1 MMTLRRATLRR
12 MLLVPLLLVPSLA
25 LTACVPWQF
34 FPSPTASPSATGPAT
49 PAPTPTATP
58 APAPAPTST
67 GTSPR
72 TPPPDE
78 TNPPQ
83 AGDRVISSRISQD
96 WVWPGPD
103 RPIRVS
109 HDNPVPIAPPPEPPI
124 PYLYTIG
131 VGAHP
136 SNSPPYD
143 QMSFRFKGGFPGY
156 DLMFVPELD
165 GDASGLPI
173 PLPGTSR
180 ILRVV
185 FNVAQAHTEQGEV
198 SVVSAPPAFLGLD
211 AITRYAPAG
220 DFEGYVT
227 YGIGVGRPMDTVPQT
242 PVRVYEVEKIEQGE
256 HLYVVAIQIDST
268 MWR

>member
-1 MMTLRRATLRR
+1 
-12 MLLVPLLLVPSLA
+12 MLLVPLLLIPTLA
-25 LTACVPWQF
+25 LAACTPWELFPTETAA
-34 FPSPTASPSATGPAT
+34 PTATGS
-49 PAPTPTATP
+49 PTATP
-58 APAPAPTST
+58 APSPSPTPTPTST
-67 GTSPR
+67 GTSPG

-78 TNPPQ
+78 TTPPHS
-83 AGDRVISSRISQD
+83 GNRVISSRITQD
-96 WVWPGPD
+96 WIWPGPD
-103 RPIRVS
+103 QPIQVT
-109 HDNPVPIAPPPEPPI
+109 HDNPVPIAPPPAPPV

-136 SNSPPYD
+136 SETPPYD
-143 QMSFRFKGGFPGY
+143 QMSFRFRGGFPGY
-156 DLMFVPELD
+156 TLEFVPELD

-173 PLPGTSR
+173 PMPDTNR

-185 FNVAQAHTEQGEV
+185 FNVAQAHTEEGQ
-198 SVVSAPPAFLGLD
+198 SSIVSAPPAFVGYD

-242 PVRVYEVEKIEQGE
+242 PVRVYEVERIEQGE

>member
-1 MMTLRRATLRR
+1 
-12 MLLVPLLLVPSLA
+12 MLLVPLLLVPTLA
-25 LTACVPWQF
+25 VAACSPWQL
-34 FPSPTASPSATGPAT
+34 FPTETTAPSATGTTTGTAT
-49 PAPTPTATP
+49 GTATPTATP
-58 APAPAPTST
+58 TTIPSPTPTGT
-67 GTSPR
+67 GTSPS

-78 TNPPQ
+78 TIPPQ
-83 AGDRVISSRISQD
+83 AGDRVISSRITQD
-96 WVWPGPD
+96 WIWPGPD
-103 RPIRVS
+103 LPIQVT
-109 HDNPVPIAPPPEPPI
+109 HDNLVPIAPPPAPPL

-131 VGAHP
+131 AGAHP
-136 SNSPPYD
+136 SDSPPYD

-156 DLMFVPELD
+156 ELMFVPELD

-173 PLPGTSR
+173 PMPGTNR

-185 FNVAQAHTEQGEV
+185 FTGAQAHTEQGQP
-198 SVVSAPPAFLGLD
+198 SIVSAPPPVIGLD
-211 AITRYAPAG
+211 AITRYSPAG

-256 HLYVVAIQIDST
+256 RLYVVAIQIDST

>member
-1 MMTLRRATLRR
+1 
-12 MLLVPLLLVPSLA
+12 MLLVPLLLIPTLA
-25 LTACVPWQF
+25 LALAACSPWAL
-34 FPSPTASPSATGPAT
+34 FPTETASPSATGTATGTATAPPA
-49 PAPTPTATP
+49 PEPTPT
-58 APAPAPTST
+58 
-67 GTSPR
+67 GTDISPG
-72 TPPPDE
+72 TPPADE

-83 AGDRVISSRISQD
+83 DGDRVISSRVTQD
-96 WVWPGPD
+96 WTWPGPD
-103 RPIRVS
+103 RPITVT
-109 HDNPVPIAPPPEPPI
+109 HDNPVPIAPPPEPPV

-136 SNSPPYD
+136 SDTPPYD

-156 DLMFVPELD
+156 TLEFVPELD

-173 PLPGTSR
+173 PLPGTNR

-185 FNVAQAHTEQGEV
+185 FTVAQAHTEQGES
-198 SVVSAPPAFLGLD
+198 SVVSAPPALIGSD

-268 MWR
+268 LWR